1 MQAPVEVP
9 FITSSQ
15 LYPVPQAT
23 PLAEEQSWQFP
34 AVVPE
39 APSVTHTDVEAKQ
52 AEFV

>member
-15 LYPVPQAT
+15 LYPVPQAML
-23 PLAEEQSWQFP
+23 LAEEQSWQFP
-34 AVVPE
+34 AVPV
-39 APSVTHTDVEAKQ
+39 APSATHTDVEAKQ